1 MLGCERYA
9 PIVSSWRVQLQQ
21 PAAAPLGRKGELQ
34 DNFKKLLRFR
44 QLVGRLLVILP
55 TVEDGRGSALS
66 LEAVGRSS
74 PLSGLDTLP
83 SVDPGMTLA

>member
-34 DNFKKLLRFR
+34 DNFKKLLRIR
-44 QLVGRLLVILP
+44 
-55 TVEDGRGSALS
+55 
-66 LEAVGRSS
+66 AVGYVVFWCSSNRRGWPGLRRQPRRSRAVV
-74 PLSGLDTLP
+74 PAG
-83 SVDPGMTLA
+83 PG

>member
-34 DNFKKLLRFR
+34 ENFKKLLRFR
-44 QLVGRLLVILP
+44 QLVGRLLVLFQP
-55 TVEDGRGSALS
+55 SRMARAQPSASSQSGGRP
-66 LEAVGRSS
+66 RW
-74 PLSGLDTLP
+74 SGLDMLP